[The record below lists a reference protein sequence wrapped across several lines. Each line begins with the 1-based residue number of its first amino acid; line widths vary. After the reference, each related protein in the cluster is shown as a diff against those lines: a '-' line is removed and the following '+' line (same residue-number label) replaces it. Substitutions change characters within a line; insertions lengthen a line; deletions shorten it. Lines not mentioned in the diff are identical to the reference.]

1 MTGDTSIPRRQP
13 ENPADDGDA
22 GWTSGP
28 IALFAKGGTGRV
40 TNRTKAP
47 GVGALKFGS
56 TPAALVRFVNRPL
69 PSLMKSA
76 FGPPQEVTNKSRS
89 PSPSTSPNAAPV
101 LDIPGAPTPASAV
114 MFLNCQSLRFL
125 NSPLSPS
132 RLHR

>member
-1 MTGDTSIPRRQP
+1 MVVGSPFVGCAQVC
-13 ENPADDGDA
+13 AML
-22 GWTSGP
+22 
-28 IALFAKGGTGRV
+28 LFMVVSRV
-40 TNRTKAP
+40 LVAVCVQRAAF
-47 GVGALKFGS
+47 VHHCGAS

-101 LDIPGAPTPASAV
+101 LDIPGAPTPASVV
-114 MFLNCQSLRFL
+114 MFLNCQAPRFL